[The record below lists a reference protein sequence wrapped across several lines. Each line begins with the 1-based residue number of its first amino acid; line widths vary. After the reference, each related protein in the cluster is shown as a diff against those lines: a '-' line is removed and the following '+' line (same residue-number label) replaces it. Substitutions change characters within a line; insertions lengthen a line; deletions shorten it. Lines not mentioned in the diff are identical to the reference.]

1 MIDFMRDRL
10 LGEQTI
16 APADLNRIF
25 VTDSPERAVEFITEA
40 ATQRFGL
47 KYGPRPKRS
56 WLLGE

>member
-25 VTDSPERAVEFITEA
+25 VTGLPGAGGRIHHRSGNAAVRIEIRTKAEA
-40 ATQRFGL
+40 QLAAR
-47 KYGPRPKRS
+47 
-56 WLLGE
+56 